1 MARAL
6 IAATLLW
13 PLLLAAGTYARA
25 RDRAPALAAAVY
37 LAGSRICHQKPE
49 RTFHTH
55 GTPWPVCGRCAGLYL
70 GAPVGALAAWRP
82 RRRRTDARPS
92 VGWLIAAAVPT
103 AVTFA
108 VEHGGLAPMVTAPR
122 FVAALPLGAAV
133 SWVIVRVAT
142 GTPPRIG

>member
-1 MARAL
+1 
-6 IAATLLW
+6 
-13 PLLLAAGTYARA
+13 LLLAAGTYARA
-25 RDRAPALAAAVY
+25 RDEAPALSAAVY
-37 LAGSRICHQKPE
+37 LAGSRICHQQPG

-70 GAPVGALAAWRP
+70 GAPFGALAAWRP

-92 VGWLIAAAVPT
+92 LGWLIAAGLPT

-108 VEHGGLAPMVTAPR
+108 VEHGGLVPGTTALR

-133 SWVIVRVAT
+133 SWVIVRVAADSS
-142 GTPPRIG
+142 PRIG